1 MRAAHN
7 SLLRQKQ
14 KVVFNPYLTRTYK
27 KKSLTLG
34 KRMREYAVILYCAD
48 VTEKNILQNT
58 LQLLLHIYI
67 ANK

>member
-1 MRAAHN
+1 
-7 SLLRQKQ
+7 
-14 KVVFNPYLTRTYK
+14 
-27 KKSLTLG
+27 
-34 KRMREYAVILYCAD
+34 MREYAVILYCAD